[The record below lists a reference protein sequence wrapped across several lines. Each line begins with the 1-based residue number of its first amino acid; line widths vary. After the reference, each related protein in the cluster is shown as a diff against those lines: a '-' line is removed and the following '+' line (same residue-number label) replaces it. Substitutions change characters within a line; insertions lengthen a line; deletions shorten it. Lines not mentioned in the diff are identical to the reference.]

1 VPGLKTGELAGVIL
15 RVAPDPG
22 ILLLVFHGVLAITST
37 SESLRLCRWPGQV
50 EQRETYQYRHLL
62 YHRSDY
68 RQLPDNLD

>member
-1 VPGLKTGELAGVIL
+1 MPGLKTGELAGVIL

-50 EQRETYQYRHLL
+50 EQRETYQ
-62 YHRSDY
+62 
-68 RQLPDNLD
+68 